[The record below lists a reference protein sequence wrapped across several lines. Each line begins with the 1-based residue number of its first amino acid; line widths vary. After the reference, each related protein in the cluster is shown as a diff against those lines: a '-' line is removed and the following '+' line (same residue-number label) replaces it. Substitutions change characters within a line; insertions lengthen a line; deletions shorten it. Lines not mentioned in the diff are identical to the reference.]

1 METCR
6 TSVERDFYD
15 VDDDESDEEAD
26 EEADEARRARIL
38 HLLLVEHNREFL
50 ELAVASNALHVVMW
64 MLDEGDVFGPI
75 LRTTGFVADMINVA
89 NAMRAE
95 TVKELIEGVFF
106 EDGW

>member
-1 METCR
+1 
-6 TSVERDFYD
+6 
-15 VDDDESDEEAD
+15 
-26 EEADEARRARIL
+26 
-38 HLLLVEHNREFL
+38 
-50 ELAVASNALHVVMW
+50 MW